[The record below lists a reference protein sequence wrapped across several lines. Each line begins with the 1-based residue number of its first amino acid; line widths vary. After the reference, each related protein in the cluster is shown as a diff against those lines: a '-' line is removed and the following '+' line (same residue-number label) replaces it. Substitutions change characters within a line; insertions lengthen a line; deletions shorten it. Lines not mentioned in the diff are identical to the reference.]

1 MTLSRV
7 HALLLLMAALL
18 AAWPVAGGTVA
29 YGAAPSADSSPAIAT
44 GRLIEVPADV
54 PTLEASIV
62 AAQPGDVILLAAGTY
77 RGGVT
82 IPKEKHDLTIRG
94 ADRNR
99 VIFDGKDVLLS
110 AIEIKADRVS
120 LENLTA
126 RHYTANGFEWEGV
139 DGFSGRYLT
148 VWNVGLYGIYAIES
162 RHGTFQHDL
171 VSGAAD
177 AAYYVGE
184 CQPCDTVVSHVTA
197 RYSAIGYSGTNAG
210 GNLEVRDS
218 LFDRN
223 GTGILPNSYEG
234 QEAPPPERDTRIS
247 GNTVRDSGSVPVP
260 ANSPLAGFVGL
271 GIGIA
276 GGMDNV
282 LEGNTVTGS
291 ARFGIA
297 VFPTLQESRNVF
309 APSGNQIRGNTVAG
323 SRTADL
329 VFSTGNGSGNCFAD
343 NQYTS
348 SLPTAIEA
356 LLPCGAGA
364 TSSPPGDPL
373 VGRELAIPIPEA
385 LHRLGKRPD
394 YTTMPAPED
403 AETLMDPLP
412 AGLRPFGEASPLNNA
427 PPASADPAGIAPMA
441 AGLLVVLVALVL
453 VGSIIARRAM
463 RHRGQQ
469 PPGA

>member
-7 HALLLLMAALL
+7 QALRALL
-18 AAWPVAGGTVA
+18 AAALLTAWPGAGGAAA
-29 YGAAPSADSSPAIAT
+29 YDAAASADSSFTPAN

-54 PTLEASIV
+54 PTLEAAIA

-94 ADRNR
+94 VDRNL
-99 VIFDGKDVLLS
+99 VILDGKDVLLS

-126 RHYTANGFEWEGV
+126 RHYTGNGFEWDGV

-162 RHGTFQHDL
+162 RHGTFEH
-171 VSGAAD
+171 
-177 AAYYVGE
+177 
-184 CQPCDTVVSHVTA
+184 
-197 RYSAIGYSGTNAG
+197 
-210 GNLEVRDS
+210 
-218 LFDRN
+218 
-223 GTGILPNSYEG
+223 SYEG
-234 QEAPPPERDTRIS
+234 QEAPPPERDTRIAH
-247 GNTVRDSGSVPVP
+247 NTVRGSGSVPVP

-282 LEGNTVTGS
+282 VEGNTVTDS

-297 VFPTLQESRNVF
+297 LFPALQESRNVF

-329 VFSTGNGSGNCFAD
+329 AFSTGSGSGNCFAE
-343 NQYTS
+343 NQFTS
-348 SLPTAIEA
+348 SMPAAIEA
-356 LLPCGAGA
+356 LLPCGAAA
-364 TSSPPGDPL
+364 TSSPPGDPM

-385 LHRLGKRPD
+385 LDRLGKRPD

-412 AGLRPFGEASPLNNA
+412 VGLRPFSEASPLNNA
-427 PPASADPAGIAPMA
+427 PPARAEPAGIAPMA
-441 AGLLVVLVALVL
+441 AGLLVMVVALGL
-453 VGSIIARRAM
+453 VGSIIARWAM
-463 RHRGQQ
+463 RHRGQR